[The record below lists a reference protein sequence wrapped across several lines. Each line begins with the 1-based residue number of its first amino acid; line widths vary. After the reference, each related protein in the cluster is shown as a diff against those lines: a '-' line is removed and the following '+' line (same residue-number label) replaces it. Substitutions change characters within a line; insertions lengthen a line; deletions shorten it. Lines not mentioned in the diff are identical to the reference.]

1 MPTIPF
7 DYGYKH
13 PQYNTADQIQ
23 QHIQQAIRYDQ
34 AAFIPGIQV
43 GSTCRNQYHINRIKD
58 KNYLIILIDAEKLF
72 DKIQYSFL
80 VARMV
85 NSLPT
90 MQETWAQSL
99 GREETLEKAMAT
111 HSSTPAWKI
120 PWIEEP
126 GRL

>member
-72 DKIQYSFL
+72 DKIQLFPGGPDGKQSAYNAGDVGSIPGSGRNPGEGNGNPLQYSC
-80 VARMV
+80 
-85 NSLPT
+85 
-90 MQETWAQSL
+90 
-99 GREETLEKAMAT
+99 LENPMDRG
-111 HSSTPAWKI
+111 AW
-120 PWIEEP
+120 
-126 GRL
+126 